1 MMKPILVYLGIA
13 YALSIAL
20 SIVIGSTG
28 GQTSPLIGFGIISML
43 IPAFAVV
50 ILSSTMNE
58 GSLVKWNVFPLKYL
72 PLALLLIPV
81 VMHVVMLS
89 MTIILEGKLSW
100 QSWLNPGADGLYHT
114 PAEKGWGVLTES
126 GLIIHLITNAI
137 IGLIMVSI
145 MAFFEEIGWRGWLQP
160 RLTERLGAR
169 RGIILTSVIWA
180 LWHVPFVFSGI
191 LRMDGVN
198 TLTTAVIAPFGTFI
212 VGLIIGWLW
221 LRTKSIWIVSIAHGA
236 LNNWGQ
242 YAFKYMND
250 FTVADPAVVMVSG
263 SLALLLIAIFLLR
276 YCLPDAKFK

>member
-1 MMKPILVYLGIA
+1 MKPILVYLGIA